1 VRVSDCLPVA
11 SRVAPV
17 LLSSPDRESAMR
29 SLQGIRILLALLALI
44 VAPLPFAN
52 AADAPPPPDKQ
63 FHRPSNEGK
72 ILSGLEKV
80 CQEQGWG
87 HWWDGTD
94 CLTNEDASKLTREE
108 ALDLI
113 RRNFGPHSPLF

>member
-1 VRVSDCLPVA
+1 
-11 SRVAPV
+11 
-17 LLSSPDRESAMR
+17 MR
-29 SLQGIRILLALLALI
+29 SLQGIRILLALLALT

-52 AADAPPPPDKQ
+52 AAEPPSPSDKRLD
-63 FHRPSNEGK
+63 RPSNEEK
-72 ILSGLEKV
+72 ILSGLEEV

-87 HWWDGTD
+87 HWWDGTN